1 MAEKTIKLE
10 SMVDSDLELAYDKA
24 NNFINQKVPEEQ
36 KTGALQK
43 IMDTLKNDP
52 NSRDAFV
59 ANPAEFSA
67 KVLGIEQSM
76 EEKPT
81 ESTTPE
87 EGNDEG
93 KTDGVQITYSDGKK
107 VLRIFTAFT
116 VPKKALIT
124 AAEGSTSL
132 AKAAG
137 FYVDIDFD
145 ALKVGEPFHM
155 QVWDGN
161 AWRGWN
167 SNAPITE
174 VKKIAI
180 PDDELDN
187 ALYARDN
194 YPDPSYEQ
202 KGDDTPKDE
211 GTPEESANEE
221 EEQVEGTPE
230 DGNGEQGE
238 DADLATPDEEDA
250 AKETA
255 LDKLATIYPVMA
267 KEYKLRFRINSEDAE
282 KLAEYTLKIVEGKGN
297 NAAKWKQYLDEKCK
311 NGTDKAMIQNKV
323 IPTLVKAYN
332 AKGKDEIELTRQVN
346 DEQIAGIK
354 DRNGKSA
361 GRIVVPEGFNQ
372 PPIELGDQVVTMDF
386 GYPAIN
392 FNSTLIK
399 EIVGETDKPRLKK
412 LLKALMNRIDGS
424 PAGKALIKNFIFSF
438 SLTKT
443 TKGVKRSEMYKLIKE
458 AASAKGIPML
468 RRPLKVESEQL
479 VGKSEADTITVQ
491 PLNAVANPKNES
503 LDFLEYDPLFEGWF
517 SENVLGQSKDEN
529 EQHVHGK
536 PVELPAAYVKQFY
549 TVLVP
554 SGPTGLH
561 NYARYMTD
569 RERNAIYEKLGENS
583 EEEIKTGNRNVNDM
597 ILQRYL
603 AETNGVPPFYL
614 LMPRTKPTKERL
626 RVCDDTVVNGKVCI
640 KSIEGKN
647 KDAYF
652 MDKDKI
658 DSVFEAG

>member
-24 NNFINQKVPEEQ
+24 KTLINQKVPDDR
-36 KTGALQK
+36 KTEALQK

-67 KVLGIEQSM
+67 KVLGITTEGT
-76 EEKPT
+76 PT

-87 EGNDEG
+87 EGDAEG
-93 KTDGVQITYSDGKK
+93 DTNGVQITYSDGKK
-107 VLRIFTAFT
+107 VLRLFTQFT
-116 VPKKALIT
+116 KSEFSLIT
-124 AAEGSTSL
+124 AAEGSSSL
-132 AKAAG
+132 AKAVG
-137 FYVDIDFD
+137 FYVIIDFD

-155 QVWDGN
+155 QVWDGTE
-161 AWRGWN
+161 WRGWN

-180 PDDELDN
+180 PDDELTP
-187 ALYARDN
+187 ALYARDK
-194 YPDPSYEQ
+194 YPDPPAEQ
-202 KGDDTPKDE
+202 QGE
-211 GTPEESANEE
+211 EIPEESADENEP
-221 EEQVEGTPE
+221 VDTPE
-230 DGNGEQGE
+230 EGNDEQGE

-255 LDKLATIYPVMA
+255 LDKLAKIYPVMA
-267 KEYKLRFRINSEDAE
+267 KEYKLRFRNSDEDAE
-282 KLAEYTLKIVEGKGN
+282 KLAEYTLKIVEGRGT
-297 NAAKWKQYLDEKCK
+297 NAAKWKQYLDEKCNK
-311 NGTDKAMIQNKV
+311 GTNKAMIQNKV

-346 DEQIAGIK
+346 DEQTAGLK
-354 DRNGKSA
+354 DRNGNA
-361 GRIVVPEGFNQ
+361 TGRIIVPEGFNQ

-412 LLKALMNRIDGS
+412 LLIALMNRIDGS

-517 SENVLGQSKDEN
+517 SENVLGKSKDEN

-549 TVLVP
+549 TILVP

>member
-24 NNFINQKVPEEQ
+24 KNLINQKVPEEK
-36 KTGALQK
+36 KTEALQK

-93 KTDGVQITYSDGKK
+93 NTDGVQITYSDGKK
-107 VLRIFTAFT
+107 VLRIFTDFKD
-116 VPKKALIT
+116 PKKALIT

-132 AKAAG
+132 ANAAG

-145 ALKVGEPFHM
+145 ALKSGEPFHM
-155 QVWDGN
+155 QVWDGKE
-161 AWRGWN
+161 WKGWN

-180 PDDELDN
+180 PDDELKT
-187 ALYARDN
+187 ALYARDKF
-194 YPDPSYEQ
+194 PDPSYEQ
-202 KGDDTPKDE
+202 QDE
-211 GTPEESANEE
+211 DIPADEDTPEESATE
-221 EEQVEGTPE
+221 EEQADNTPE
-230 DGNGEQGE
+230 DGNDEHGE

-267 KEYKLRFRINSEDAE
+267 KEYKLRFHINSEDAE
-282 KLAEYTLKIVEGKGN
+282 KLAEYTLKIIEGKGN
-297 NAAKWKQYLDEKCK
+297 NAAKWKQYLDEKCNK
-311 NGTDKAMIQNKV
+311 GTNKAMIQNKV

-354 DRNGKSA
+354 DRNGNAA

>member
-24 NNFINQKVPEEQ
+24 KNLISQKVPEEQ
-36 KTGALQK
+36 QTEALQK

-67 KVLGIEQSM
+67 KVLGIDPSPEV
-76 EEKPT
+76 KPN
-81 ESTTPE
+81 ESIGPK

-93 KTDGVQITYSDGKK
+93 NTDGFQITYSDGKK
-107 VLRIFTAFT
+107 VLRIFNKFKD
-116 VPKKALIT
+116 PKRALIT
-124 AAEGSTSL
+124 AAEGSSSL
-132 AKAAG
+132 AKAVG

-145 ALKVGEPFHM
+145 ALKSGEPFHM

-180 PDDELDN
+180 PDDELN
-187 ALYARDN
+187 TALFARDK

-202 KGDDTPKDE
+202 TSEDTSA
-211 GTPEESANEE
+211 ESADDV
-221 EEQVEGTPE
+221 EEQVEDTPE

-267 KEYKLRFRINSEDAE
+267 KEYKLRFRNNSEDAE

-311 NGTDKAMIQNKV
+311 NGTNKAMIQNKV

-354 DRNGKSA
+354 DRNGKDA

>member
-24 NNFINQKVPEEQ
+24 KNLINQKVPEEQ

-67 KVLGIEQSM
+67 KVLGIDPSPEV
-76 EEKPT
+76 KPN
-81 ESTTPE
+81 ESIGPKE
-87 EGNDEG
+87 SNDEG
-93 KTDGVQITYSDGKK
+93 NTDGFQITYSDGKK
-107 VLRIFTAFT
+107 VLRIFNKFKD
-116 VPKKALIT
+116 PQRALIT

-137 FYVDIDFD
+137 FYVAIDFD
-145 ALKVGEPFHM
+145 ALKAGEPFHM

-161 AWRGWN
+161 KWQGWN

-180 PDDELDN
+180 PDDELNN
-187 ALYARDN
+187 ALFARDK

-202 KGDDTPKDE
+202 LGNGTTKDE

-221 EEQVEGTPE
+221 EQVEGTPE
-230 DGNGEQGE
+230 DGNDEQGE

-255 LDKLATIYPVMA
+255 LDKLAKIYPVMA
-267 KEYKLRFRINSEDAE
+267 KEYKLRFRNNGEDAE

-311 NGTDKAMIQNKV
+311 NGTNKAMIQNKV

-346 DEQIAGIK
+346 DEQVAGIK
-354 DRNGKSA
+354 DRNGNAA

-491 PLNAVANPKNES
+491 PLNAIANPKNES

-549 TVLVP
+549 TILVP

>member
-24 NNFINQKVPEEQ
+24 KNLINEKVPEEQ
-36 KTGALQK
+36 KTEALQK

-67 KVLGIEQSM
+67 KVLGIELPT
-76 EEKPT
+76 EGKPT
-81 ESTTPE
+81 ESISPK

-93 KTDGVQITYSDGKK
+93 DTDGFQITYSDGKK
-107 VLRIFTAFT
+107 VLRIFNRFKD
-116 VPKKALIT
+116 PKQAIIT
-124 AAEGSTSL
+124 AAEGSSSL
-132 AKAAG
+132 AKAVG

-145 ALKVGEPFHM
+145 ALKSGEPFHM
-155 QVWDGN
+155 QVWDGK

-180 PDDELDN
+180 PDEELTT
-187 ALYARDN
+187 ALYARDK
-194 YPDPSYEQ
+194 YPAPSYEQ
-202 KGDDTPKDE
+202 LG
-211 GTPEESANEE
+211 GGNQEESANEE
-221 EEQVEGTPE
+221 EQVEDTPE
-230 DGNGEQGE
+230 DGNEEQGE

-255 LDKLATIYPVMA
+255 LDKLAKIYPVMA
-267 KEYKLRFRINSEDAE
+267 KEYKLRFHNNGEDAE
-282 KLAEYTLKIVEGKGN
+282 KLAEYTLKIVEGRGT
-297 NAAKWKQYLDEKCK
+297 NAAKWKQYIDEKCNK
-311 NGTDKAMIQNKV
+311 GTNKAMIQNKV

-354 DRNGKSA
+354 DRNGNAA

-549 TVLVP
+549 TILVP

>member
-24 NNFINQKVPEEQ
+24 KNLINQKVPEEQ
-36 KTGALQK
+36 QTEALQK

-67 KVLGIEQSM
+67 KVLGIELPT
-76 EEKPT
+76 EGKPT
-81 ESTTPE
+81 ESISPK

-93 KTDGVQITYSDGKK
+93 NTDGFQITYSDGKK
-107 VLRIFTAFT
+107 VLRIFNRFKD
-116 VPKKALIT
+116 PKQAIIT
-124 AAEGSTSL
+124 AAEGSSSL
-132 AKAAG
+132 AKAVG

-155 QVWDGN
+155 QVWDGK

-174 VKKIAI
+174 VKEIAI
-180 PDDELDN
+180 PDEELKT
-187 ALYARDN
+187 ALYARDK
-194 YPDPSYEQ
+194 YPEPSYEQ
-202 KGDDTPKDE
+202 QGE
-211 GTPEESANEE
+211 AEIPEESANEE
-221 EEQVEGTPE
+221 
-230 DGNGEQGE
+230 EQGE

-250 AKETA
+250 ARETA
-255 LDKLATIYPVMA
+255 LDKLAKIYPVIA
-267 KEYKLRFRINSEDAE
+267 KEYKLRFRNNGEDAE
-282 KLAEYTLKIVEGKGN
+282 KLAEYTLKIVEGRGT
-297 NAAKWKQYLDEKCK
+297 NAAKWKQYIDEKCNK
-311 NGTDKAMIQNKV
+311 GTNKAMIQNKV

-354 DRNGKSA
+354 DRNGNAA

-372 PPIELGDQVVTMDF
+372 SPIELGDQVVTMDF

-392 FNSTLIK
+392 FNSALIK